1 MDNQVMHNTDGF
13 DKWKGLMLKK
23 GVEEGRWTEKFVSR
37 VQFSGNLVTASPDVY
52 QASLGADSEFLVLAS
67 DGLWDYINSSDA
79 VSFVTNQLRQ
89 HGDVQLACYALA
101 EAALATTN

>member
-13 DKWKGLMLKK
+13 DKWKGSMLKK
-23 GVEEGRWTEKFVSR
+23 G
-37 VQFSGNLVTASPDVY
+37 VTASPDVY

-79 VSFVTNQLRQ
+79 VSFVRNQLRQ